1 MQIKLEFIVYFYYL
15 IDIYRDKNERTNSY
29 KDDLPFKVSS
39 DLQLLINEI
48 RQFYEITEQQG

>member
-1 MQIKLEFIVYFYYL
+1 M
-15 IDIYRDKNERTNSY
+15 IDLNVDKNERTNNY